1 MNSIPQS
8 SQQLVELLKSKSLH
22 ISAAESCTAGL
33 FSSSLASIP
42 GASSVMEYG
51 FVTYSAA
58 AKMNLVSVKPDTIK
72 NYTVY
77 SGPVAA
83 QMAIGA
89 AQKSGAELGVGITG
103 IAGPH
108 AESQPA
114 GTVYIAVANSEIQNV
129 FVRRYLF
136 SGSRPQH
143 HPPKSRTCCHGS
155 CHRRYHFY
163 RPQAPLC
170 LVLQPR
176 HYPYRNRIQNPLIL
190 ITI

>member
-83 QMAIGA
+83 QL
-89 AQKSGAELGVGITG
+89 S
-103 IAGPH
+103 
-108 AESQPA
+108 
-114 GTVYIAVANSEIQNV
+114 
-129 FVRRYLF
+129 
-136 SGSRPQH
+136 
-143 HPPKSRTCCHGS
+143 PPKWQSAQLKNPAQSLALVSPALQVLMRNLS
-155 CHRRYHFY
+155 LPALSISPWPIRRSKMFSF
-163 RPQAPLC
+163 AAIFF
-170 LVLQPR
+170 
-176 HYPYRNRIQNPLIL
+176 RITTATSSAKKPSLLPWIL
-190 ITI
+190 SPPSSLPPAASPTLPGLAALLSSIP

>member
-89 AQKSGAELGVGITG
+89 AQN
-103 IAGPH
+103 
-108 AESQPA
+108 PA
-114 GTVYIAVANSEIQNV
+114 QSLALVSPALQVLMRNLSLPALSISPWPI
-129 FVRRYLF
+129 RRSKMFSFAAIF

-143 HPPKSRTCCHGS
+143 HPPKSRPCCHGS
-155 CHRRYHFY
+155 CHRRHHFH
-163 RPQAPLC
+163 RPPAPLC
-170 LVLQPR
+170 LVLQPCY
-176 HYPYRNRIQNPLIL
+176 HPYRNRIQNPLIL

>member
-89 AQKSGAELGVGITG
+89 AQNLAQSLALASPALQVLMQNLSLSALSISPWPIRRFKMFSSAAIFFRITTA
-103 IAGPH
+103 ISSVKKPSLLPWILSPPLSLPPAASPTLPGP
-108 AESQPA
+108 A
-114 GTVYIAVANSEIQNV
+114 
-129 FVRRYLF
+129 
-136 SGSRPQH
+136 
-143 HPPKSRTCCHGS
+143 
-155 CHRRYHFY
+155 
-163 RPQAPLC
+163 APL
-170 LVLQPR
+170 LSIP
-176 HYPYRNRIQNPLIL
+176 
-190 ITI
+190 

>member
-103 IAGPH
+103 IAGPQIGRAH
-108 AESQPA
+108 
-114 GTVYIAVANSEIQNV
+114 V
-129 FVRRYLF
+129 
-136 SGSRPQH
+136 
-143 HPPKSRTCCHGS
+143 
-155 CHRRYHFY
+155 
-163 RPQAPLC
+163 
-170 LVLQPR
+170 
-176 HYPYRNRIQNPLIL
+176 
-190 ITI
+190 

>member
-8 SQQLVELLKSKSLH
+8 SQQLVELLKTKSLH

-58 AKMNLVSVKPDTIK
+58 AKMNLVSSCRRPNGNRRSSKIWCRAWRW
-72 NYTVY
+72 YHRHCR
-77 SGPVAA
+77 S
-83 QMAIGA
+83 
-89 AQKSGAELGVGITG
+89 SCGIS
-103 IAGPH
+103 ACRH
-108 AESQPA
+108 CL
-114 GTVYIAVANSEIQNV
+114 Y
-129 FVRRYLF
+129 RRGQFGDPKCFRSPLSF

-143 HPPKSRTCCHGS
+143 HPPKSRPCCHGS
-155 CHRRYHFY
+155 CYRRHHFHR
-163 RPQAPLC
+163 PPAPLC

-176 HYPYRNRIQNPLIL
+176 YHPYRNRIQNPLIL

>member
-58 AKMNLVSVKPDTIK
+58 AKTNIVSVKPDTIK

-108 AESQPA
+108 AESQPV

-136 SGSRPQH
+136 RITTATSSVKKPSLLLWILS
-143 HPPKSRTCCHGS
+143 PPSSLPPAASPTLPGLA
-155 CHRRYHFY
+155 
-163 RPQAPLC
+163 APLSSI
-170 LVLQPR
+170 P
-176 HYPYRNRIQNPLIL
+176 
-190 ITI
+190 

>member
-89 AQKSGAELGVGITG
+89 AQNLAQSLAL
-103 IAGPH
+103 A
-108 AESQPA
+108 SPA
-114 GTVYIAVANSEIQNV
+114 LQVLMQNLSLPAL
-129 FVRRYLF
+129 FISPWPIRRFKMFLSAAIF

-143 HPPKSRTCCHGS
+143 HPSKSRPCCHGS
-155 CHRRYHFY
+155 CHLRHHFH
-163 RPQAPLC
+163 RPPAPLC

>member
-58 AKMNLVSVKPDTIK
+58 TKTNLVSVKPDTIK

-77 SGPVAA
+77 SGPVTA

-89 AQKSGAELGVGITG
+89 AQNLAQSLALVSPALQVLMRNLSLPALSISPWPIRRSKMFSFAAIFFRITTATSSAKKPSLLPW
-103 IAGPH
+103 ILSPP
-108 AESQPA
+108 SSLPPA
-114 GTVYIAVANSEIQNV
+114 ASPTLPGLAALLSSI
-129 FVRRYLF
+129 
-136 SGSRPQH
+136 P
-143 HPPKSRTCCHGS
+143 
-155 CHRRYHFY
+155 
-163 RPQAPLC
+163 
-170 LVLQPR
+170 
-176 HYPYRNRIQNPLIL
+176 
-190 ITI
+190 

>member
-42 GASSVMEYG
+42 RRIQRYGVWLCHLLCCCQNEPCLCQTGHHQELHCLFRSCRRPNGNRRSSKIRRRAWRWYHRHCRSSCRI
-51 FVTYSAA
+51 SACRHC
-58 AKMNLVSVKPDTIK
+58 L
-72 NYTVY
+72 Y
-77 SGPVAA
+77 
-83 QMAIGA
+83 
-89 AQKSGAELGVGITG
+89 
-103 IAGPH
+103 
-108 AESQPA
+108 
-114 GTVYIAVANSEIQNV
+114 
-129 FVRRYLF
+129 RRGQFGDPKCFRSPLSF

-143 HPPKSRTCCHGS
+143 HPPKGRTCYHGS

-163 RPQAPLC
+163 RPPAPLC

>member
-42 GASSVMEYG
+42 GASSVQELHCLFRSYRRPNG
-51 FVTYSAA
+51 NRRSSKIWRRAWRWHHRHCRSSCGISACRHC
-58 AKMNLVSVKPDTIK
+58 L
-72 NYTVY
+72 Y
-77 SGPVAA
+77 
-83 QMAIGA
+83 
-89 AQKSGAELGVGITG
+89 
-103 IAGPH
+103 
-108 AESQPA
+108 
-114 GTVYIAVANSEIQNV
+114 
-129 FVRRYLF
+129 RRGQFGDPKCFRSPLSF

-143 HPPKSRTCCHGS
+143 HPPKSRPCCHES
-155 CHRRYHFY
+155 CHRRYHFH
-163 RPQAPLC
+163 RPPAPLC

-190 ITI
+190 TTI